1 MNYIFSQ
8 ISVFIAVFL
17 IGLSL
22 MSKNKKYILMYSI
35 ISSIFFSLQYFFLT
49 AWEGMI
55 INAIGILRAMCFF
68 IYNRKE
74 KDIPIY
80 VMTSLIIIYFIV
92 MILTYEGIVSIAP
105 FIAAS
110 LFTYSIWAK
119 QVIVYK
125 FLAIPISMSWIIYNI
140 YVGSP
145 VGYVCDS
152 ILLVIEIG
160 ALIEYLLRHH
170 KKEIKKEG
178 K

>member
-1 MNYIFSQ
+1 
-8 ISVFIAVFL
+8 
-17 IGLSL
+17 
-22 MSKNKKYILMYSI
+22 MYSI

-55 INAIGILRAMCFF
+55 INAIGIIRATWFF
-68 IYNRKE
+68 IYNKRNKE
-74 KDIPIY
+74 IPIY
-80 VMTSLIIIYFIV
+80 AMISLIASYFVVLIF
-92 MILTYEGIVSIAP
+92 TYEGIVSFAP

-110 LFTYSIWAK
+110 MFTYSIWAK